1 MKDCGLTILM
11 PCLNEERT
19 IAACIAEAQGYITRR
34 NVVGEVLIA
43 DNGSTD
49 RSVAIAESL
58 GARVVHCPEK
68 GYGNALR
75 CGLAAAYGDCIIMGD
90 CDQSYDFSAIDEMHD
105 LLKGGVDVVIG
116 DRFAERPVDEA
127 MSFSHRLGVPF
138 LSWAARVRFGC
149 TVRDFHC
156 GLRGIRREVLEKLD
170 LRCGGMEFATEFI
183 AKATRAGLTIGET
196 PVILRPD
203 GRDGPSH
210 LRTVRDGLRHLWCI
224 VRGG

>member
-1 MKDCGLTILM
+1 MKHCELTILM

-19 IAACIAEAQGYITRR
+19 IAASITEAQGYLTRR
-34 NVVGEVLIA
+34 GCSGEVLIA

-49 RSVAIAESL
+49 RSAAIAEEM

-75 CGLAAAYGDCIIMGD
+75 CGLANAYGDCIIMGD
-90 CDQSYDFSAIDEMHD
+90 CDLSYDFSAIDEMHD
-105 LLKGGVDVVIG
+105 LLRSGVDVVIG
-116 DRFAERPVDEA
+116 NRFTQRPVDEA

-156 GLRGIRREVLEKLD
+156 GLRGIRREALEKVTF
-170 LRCGGMEFATEFI
+170 RCGGMEFATEFI
-183 AKATRAGLTIGET
+183 GKAARCGLTIAET

-210 LRTVRDGLRHLWCI
+210 LRTIRDGLRHLWCI
-224 VRGG
+224 VRG

>member
-1 MKDCGLTILM
+1 MKDCALTILM

-19 IAACIAEAQGYITRR
+19 IAACIREAQGYLTRR
-34 NVVGEVLIA
+34 EVVGEVLIA

-49 RSVAIAESL
+49 RSVAIAQEL
-58 GARVVHCPEK
+58 GARVVHCGEK

-75 CGLAAAYGDCIIMGD
+75 CGLAAAKGECIIMGD
-90 CDQSYDFSAIDEMHD
+90 CDLSYDFSAIDEMHD
-105 LLKGGVDVVIG
+105 LLKGGADVVIG
-116 DRFAERPVDEA
+116 DRFAQRPADAA
-127 MSFSHRLGVPF
+127 MSFSHRWGVPF

-156 GLRGIRREVLEKLD
+156 GLRGIRRDALEKVTF
-170 LRCGGMEFATEFI
+170 RCGGMEFATEFI
-183 AKATRAGLTIGET
+183 AQAVRAGLTIAET

-210 LRTVRDGLRHLWCI
+210 LRTVRDGLRHLWFI
-224 VRGG
+224 FKG